1 MAACV
6 HRNMTKVTC
15 SLHRHFKVLVAFF
28 LDSGIMT
35 LVYAMIGIIG
45 TLRKLDGNATT
56 AAKTI
61 WLKQV
66 IVKKVCLPLS
76 IVRSQYS
83 LRRNNARLHN
93 SNEFY

>member
-1 MAACV
+1 MQW
-6 HRNMTKVTC
+6 
-15 SLHRHFKVLVAFF
+15 LFF
-28 LDSGIMT
+28 LGRALLSLLSGCKVCSCRGCR
-35 LVYAMIGIIG
+35 LG

-66 IVKKVCLPLS
+66 IVKKVCLLLS

-83 LRRNNARLHN
+83 LRRNNASLHD